1 MSEIIPLFSTPVY
14 YSKINNLDVRE
25 IESQIHTTS
34 FKEAYEKLWL
44 SSEEYIIDKLPK
56 LKQNIINH
64 LNVYLFDKLCFEP
77 FNYYFSD
84 SWFVKITPNGKS
96 NSHFHSNSLY
106 SGVVYFDFYDNAGEI
121 TFMSPES
128 NYVKNTVTY
137 LINNKKNTIFNSNSW
152 SHKPVFGDILIFPS
166 YVFHQVIENNSAK
179 DRFSFAFNILPD
191 NYIYNSKVGGI
202 RITKR

>member
-14 YSKINNLDVRE
+14 FSKINNLDVEE
-25 IESQIHTTS
+25 IKSQIYLTN
-34 FKEAYEKLWL
+34 FKEPYEKLWV

-56 LKQNIINH
+56 LKQNIIDH
-64 LNVYLFDKLCFEP
+64 ISLYLFNRLCFEP

-84 SWFVKITPNGKS
+84 SWFVKVLPGGKS
-96 NSHFHSNSLY
+96 NSHFHLNSLY

-121 TFMSPES
+121 IFMSPES
-128 NYVKNTVTY
+128 NNVKNTVKY
-137 LINNKKNTIFNSNSW
+137 LINNKENNIFNSSSW

-166 YVFHQVIENNSAK
+166 YLIHQVNENNSAK

-191 NYIYNSKVGGI
+191 NYIYNSKVSGI

>member
-25 IESQIHTTS
+25 IESQIYVTS
-34 FKEAYEKLWL
+34 FKEAYPKLWI

-64 LNVYLFDKLCFEP
+64 INLYLFDRLCFEP

-84 SWFVKITPNGKS
+84 SWFVKINPYGKG
-96 NSHFHSNSLY
+96 NNHFHSNSLY
-106 SGVVYFDFYDNAGEI
+106 SGIVYFDFYDNAGEI
-121 TFMSPES
+121 ILKSPEC
-128 NYVKNTVTY
+128 NNVKNTVEY
-137 LINNKKNTIFNSNSW
+137 FIKNKEENIFNSNYW

-166 YVFHQVIENNSAK
+166 YVFHHVVENNSVK
-179 DRFSFAFNILPD
+179 DRLSFAFNILPD
-191 NYIYNSKVGGI
+191 NYNYNVGGM